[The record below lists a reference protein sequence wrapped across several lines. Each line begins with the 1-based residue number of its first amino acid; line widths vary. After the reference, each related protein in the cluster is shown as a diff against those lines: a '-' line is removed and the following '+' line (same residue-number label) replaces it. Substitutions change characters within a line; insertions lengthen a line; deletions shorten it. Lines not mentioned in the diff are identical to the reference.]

1 MAICCPQGRDT
12 LRQKLFSSHYVVSK
26 LSHSSTKAVS
36 KFSQRSPKKCFKNVS
51 KFYQSCVMFIWVNS
65 QRGDVQTTEI
75 ASSIAPTRVLMVQ
88 STTCQTSLTSP
99 KLFSTRIAFTAATR
113 RELVTMLET
122 IGALSLFVCSASRL
136 LGNIVLY
143 IQRTSTGIIQSSQ
156 DENIHDNT
164 SKVGSSRFS
173 IKGTKEPLAII
184 CKCKKNYPFLSPV
197 SIKRG

>member
-1 MAICCPQGRDT
+1 M
-12 LRQKLFSSHYVVSK
+12 
-26 LSHSSTKAVS
+26 
-36 KFSQRSPKKCFKNVS
+36 
-51 KFYQSCVMFIWVNS
+51 
-65 QRGDVQTTEI
+65 QTTEI

-99 KLFSTRIAFTAATR
+99 KLFFASLTSPKLFSTRIAFTAATR
-113 RELVTMLET
+113 WELVTMLET

-143 IQRTSTGIIQSSQ
+143 IQRTSTGIIQSSIK
-156 DENIHDNT
+156 DENIHYNT

-184 CKCKKNYPFLSPV
+184 CKCQKKLPFFVASFHQNRMSSYILLQISLYL
-197 SIKRG
+197 I